1 MSVSEGLRVIS
12 VAKALFTY
20 QSDANIS
27 EYFGATQVAGRA
39 GLLLSSL
46 RFQSKMD
53 WRKFKALAA
62 NACINGPTLSSQIRP
77 WMEQEGFIEV
87 FGTGDTASVRCN
99 VIDYNA
105 ILAKTSELFRTLDPS
120 EEEILVLEILD
131 LGIRVPTTKSDAFGK
146 LSSQSEEAVS
156 RALELADGYS
166 IVKLLDTHEMREPVF
181 YSPLIWGENI
191 GKAGRALSHLEE
203 PRRSLLL
210 ELIERIRGY
219 QGVPELAARKWAEK
233 EGDPALIHFVV
244 GLGLI
249 DRTDILTKEGGR
261 TSFLTTPHLYGEIAA
276 AHGKDVCDRVRLFL
290 DSVRH
295 GQHYGQWLTGRINDP
310 VALLGKLINTGEIGQ
325 CTAIGRDYVLV
336 EKAGVVKVQPGTRS
350 GQFVMHLVQKDTVEL
365 IRDILAKKVRPPGME
380 LPEQRGATGQDRFVS
395 AEQARASIGKLPK
408 PMQEAEA
415 EMIRKIREMD

>member
-1 MSVSEGLRVIS
+1 MSVSEGLRIIS

-87 FGTGDTASVRCN
+87 FGIGDTASVRCN

-105 ILAKTSELFRTLDPS
+105 ILAKTSELFRRLDPS

-166 IVKLLDTHEMREPVF
+166 IIKLLDTHEMREPVF

-210 ELIERIRGY
+210 ELIERVRGY

-233 EGDPALIHFVV
+233 EGDLGLIDFAV

-276 AHGKDVCDRVRLFL
+276 TQGKDVCDRVRLFL

-310 VALLGKLINTGEIGQ
+310 VSLLGKLISTGEIGQ

-336 EKAGVVKVQPGTRS
+336 EKAGVVRVQPGTKS

-365 IRDILAKKVRPPGME
+365 IRDILAKKVGRRGWSYRSNGGRLVRTVSFPPS
-380 LPEQRGATGQDRFVS
+380 RHGQAS
-395 AEQARASIGKLPK
+395 ANSPSRCRK
-408 PMQEAEA
+408 P
-415 EMIRKIREMD
+415 RRR